1 MSMNERNKKA
11 VITLVIG
18 LILNI
23 ALGAS
28 KLAVGLLAD
37 SASVSSDAFNN
48 LSDAAVSVVT
58 IIAVALAARAAD
70 YDHPYGHGR
79 YEYIATFILG
89 AVIVAVGVEVLIGGI
104 ERAVEPVDVDF
115 DTAVWATLG
124 VSVGVKG
131 FMAVFYTISGRKS
144 GSDAIKAAAVD
155 SMSDAFVTTVVL
167 CCALAEKFTGAHIDG
182 YVSIAVAVVI
192 LVFAFRILKNVVSRL
207 LGSRPDPELVAK
219 VKAALAQSDK
229 VLSAHDLVIN
239 DYGANNKIAEVD
251 AVFPAEMSFVEVHA
265 ECDAI
270 ERRVLEETGVRL
282 SVHAD
287 PLVTDDPRLTELC
300 ARLDE
305 MLEPFGATAHEV
317 AIDEC
322 KKTVRLDITLSDGG
336 APLGEIRAL
345 VGAETRRIT
354 GCGAEIGIDYI

>member
-1 MSMNERNKKA
+1 MNERNKKA
-11 VITLVIG
+11 VATLVVG

-89 AVIVAVGVEVLIGGI
+89 AVIVAVGIEVFIGGI
-104 ERAVEPVDVDF
+104 ERAIEPVDVAF

-131 FMAVFYTISGRKS
+131 FMAAFYAASGRRT
-144 GSDAIKAAAVD
+144 GPDAVKAAAVD
-155 SMSDAFVTTVVL
+155 SMSDAIVTTVVL

-182 YVSIAVAVVI
+182 YVSMAVAVVI

-207 LGSRPDPELVAK
+207 LGARPDPELVAK
-219 VKAALAQSDK
+219 VRAALEQSEK
-229 VLSAHDLVIN
+229 ALSAHDLIIN
-239 DYGANNKIAEVD
+239 DYGAANKIAEVD
-251 AVFPAEMSFVEVHA
+251 VVFPAEMSFVEVHA

-270 ERRVLEETGVRL
+270 ERRVLEQTGVRL

-300 ARLDE
+300 ARLGE
-305 MLEPFGATAHEV
+305 LLGPFGATAHEV

-322 KKTVRLDITLSDGG
+322 KKTVRLDITLTDGG
-336 APLGEIRAL
+336 APLDEIRAL
-345 VGAETRRIT
+345 VDAEARRVT
-354 GCGAEIGIDYI
+354 GLSAEIGVDYI